1 MAARTTSTVKLEW
14 VMARPL
20 WRSTCRQ
27 SWRGSPCQVSLG
39 RVLNSQANTGMV
51 GQAWWIGVRWGGEKE
66 RKTQG
71 SPRLR
76 QSW

>member
-1 MAARTTSTVKLEW
+1 MAARTTSTVKLEGDGPSA
-14 VMARPL
+14 VAQHMSPV
-20 WRSTCRQ
+20 
-27 SWRGSPCQVSLG
+27 WRGSPCQVSLG